1 MAGDT
6 LALVKPGCHFGAREF
21 DAMTSYPFQMIDVFG
36 DGAFAGNPLAV
47 VTTPD
52 DLDLATMQR
61 ITRWLNLSETTFL
74 LPPTDPAADYRV
86 RIFTLDRE
94 LPFAGH
100 PTLGTC
106 HAWLAAGGAPQ
117 AGDMVVQQCGAGLV
131 RVRRDG
137 AGLAFAAPPLIRSGP
152 VEEDKRREIAAI
164 LGIAVDDIVDAAWVD
179 NGPGWVAVLLDSA
192 EAVLAVE
199 PARHHPER
207 VEIGVVGFS
216 PAGSAETYEIRAL
229 FSDPFG
235 GLVEDPVTGSLNA
248 SVAQWL
254 LGAGRVTAPYVAA
267 QGTRLGRRGRVRV
280 DRDADGQVWIGGN
293 TATLLSGVAE
303 I

>member
-1 MAGDT
+1 MA
-6 LALVKPGCHFGAREF
+6 
-21 DAMTSYPFQMIDVFG
+21 SYSFQMIDVFG

-47 VTTPD
+47 IATPH
-52 DLDLATMQR
+52 DLDIDTMQQ

-74 LPPTDPAADYRV
+74 LPPGDPAADYRV

-106 HAWLAAGGAPQ
+106 HAWLAAGGVPREP
-117 AGDMVVQQCGAGLV
+117 GTVVQECGAGLV
-131 RVRRDG
+131 RLRHDA
-137 AGLAFAAPPLIRSGP
+137 AGLAFAAPPLLRSGA
-152 VEEDKRREIAAI
+152 VDDDKLAEVAAI

-199 PARHHPER
+199 PARHHPAR
-207 VEIGVVGFS
+207 IEIGVVGFY
-216 PAGSAETYEIRAL
+216 PPGAPEAYEIRSL
-229 FSDPFG
+229 FSDAFG
-235 GLVEDPVTGSLNA
+235 ALIEDPVTGSLNA

-267 QGTRLGRRGRVRV
+267 QGTRLTRRGRIRV
-280 DRDADGQVWIGGN
+280 DRGAQGEIWIGGN
-293 TATLLSGVAE
+293 TTTMFSGVAE